1 MLAAYTDG
9 NQRNGDLHLLMAFTG
24 YRTAIK
30 RSSGET
36 PGELLFERQMRLP
49 MDVDLFTPELHFPLS
64 IKNEL
69 RRAQEWVQYLA
80 KVNRAAHDSRNMP
93 TEYAAGGMV
102 RIKCHIKPA
111 GSKRKLQSE
120 RWSVPYQVTEVSQN
134 KLTVL
139 LKGKPKELDREHVK
153 QFTGEFLWI

>member
-1 MLAAYTDG
+1 
-9 NQRNGDLHLLMAFTG
+9 
-24 YRTAIK
+24 
-30 RSSGET
+30 
-36 PGELLFERQMRLP
+36 
-49 MDVDLFTPELHFPLS
+49 
-64 IKNEL
+64 
-69 RRAQEWVQYLA
+69 
-80 KVNRAAHDSRNMP
+80 MP

-102 RIKCHIKPA
+102 RIKCHITPA

-139 LKGKPKELDREHVK
+139 LKGKPKELDKEHVK